1 MQCTVSSWTA
11 RLEYSAPSGP
21 HSTPSKTLVWLPL
34 QPLSTCS
41 PGLDHPALACWQTC
55 EHKRRGT
62 INITS
67 FYIFFSPHFGG
78 ILSLLQPNGTS
89 GRIGKTKGLISKQ
102 RREGAYFPHCL
113 IHPHKEFPQC
123 APANMCCSVFL
134 CVIELAI
141 THSSVSH
148 WGNEGQGPQRVSW
161 HASLSLWNT
170 QLLMHLDQ
178 IFTHLHTTCLENTHA
193 SSSLPA
199 CFGAYKDTCPLLFWG
214 SVNVFHR

>member
-1 MQCTVSSWTA
+1 MLTNMRAQTPRHEQHHLLLLSVFFFFFHSKSPPAKWHFRQNWQNKRADIKTA
-11 RLEYSAPSGP
+11 S
-21 HSTPSKTLVWLPL
+21 
-34 QPLSTCS
+34 
-41 PGLDHPALACWQTC
+41 
-55 EHKRRGT
+55 RR
-62 INITS
+62 
-67 FYIFFSPHFGG
+67 
-78 ILSLLQPNGTS
+78 
-89 GRIGKTKGLISKQ
+89 
-102 RREGAYFPHCL
+102 GAYFPHCL

-170 QLLMHLDQ
+170 QLLMHLNQ
-178 IFTHLHTTCLENTHA
+178 IHTICLENTHA

-199 CFGAYKDTCPLLFWG
+199 YFGAYKDTCPLLFLG
-214 SVNVFHR
+214 LCKCIP